1 MFYLLAT
8 VLFSLLVALFAMQ
21 NAVPVSV
28 NLGPWGVEASLA
40 MVVIGSAAVGIVAAL
55 PIWIM
60 MQLQLRYRLMKANNR
75 VKELEGELEKAKKTQ
90 HHEVPKPKPDI
101 VEASPKPAG
110 IEAK

>member
-21 NAVPVSV
+21 NAIPVSV

-40 MVVIGSAAVGIVAAL
+40 MVVIGSAAVGIAAAL

-60 MQLQLRYRLMKANNR
+60 MQLQLRYRLMKANSR
-75 VKELEGELEKAKKTQ
+75 VKELESELEKAKKSHQT
-90 HHEVPKPKPDI
+90 ESPKPKQDT
-101 VEASPKPAG
+101 VESAPKPVG
-110 IEAK
+110 PETK